1 MRQTY
6 FSNPV
11 RRPGLTLVEL
21 LVSISL
27 ITVVSSMFLVAY
39 RAAATE
45 ASNMR
50 TQSTIR
56 KISEVLVSRMQEYE
70 NYPINFARGTGNA
83 FATPVPGNAIPA
95 LPTTDD
101 EYEPKGILLERLR
114 VMLLREM
121 IAQEMPDHYQD
132 IKLSAPIVKNYWT
145 GLAAIGPNA
154 NAGPQPIVVT
164 TSESPRAARLKARL
178 NQANPNWASKIEL
191 LYQALP
197 NPNSKSELER
207 ELTRSNAEFL
217 YLIVED
223 SILNGSPAI
232 ELFGKSEIGDTDGDG
247 LLEFLDAFRQ
257 PICWVRWPTGFPET
271 TRFHPDL
278 LDPSFNRDG
287 FANYAFS
294 DPLDPRKADPGYR
307 IKVRSMQ
314 PTKVYK
320 PAAMAFPL
328 VISSGPD
335 QDADGAYGFGVKL
348 WHERGFVPISNEPTY
363 RLRGQEPNN
372 PPSGSATDVIMPV
385 PYDNGGAS
393 RVMMC
398 DPWFPRIV
406 DPNIPLTIGSYR
418 LGAIP
423 DPSVDESFVE
433 QFKDDITNYSIN
445 GAYQ

>member
-1 MRQTY
+1 MKQAY
-6 FSNPV
+6 FNKPV

-70 NYPINFARGTGNA
+70 NYPIQFARSPNNF
-83 FATPVPGNAIPA
+83 FAIPVPGNAVPA
-95 LPTTDD
+95 LPSTAD

-121 IAQEMPDHYQD
+121 IAQEMPDYYQD
-132 IKLSAPIVKNYWT
+132 IKISAPIVKNYWT
-145 GLAAIGPNA
+145 GLAAVGPNV

-164 TSESPRAARLKARL
+164 ASESPRAARLKARL
-178 NQANPNWASKIEL
+178 NQANSNWASKIEL
-191 LYQALP
+191 LYQAL
-197 NPNSKSELER
+197 PNSKSELER

-247 LLEFLDAFRQ
+247 LLEFLDSFRQ

-307 IKVRSMQ
+307 IKVQS
-314 PTKVYK
+314 TKVYK

-348 WHERGFVPISNEPTY
+348 WHERGFIPVPNEPY
-363 RLRGQEPNN
+363 RIRGQEGNI
-372 PPSGSATDVIMPV
+372 PPSGSTTDVIMPV
-385 PYDNGGAS
+385 PYDNGGGAS

-398 DPWFPRIV
+398 DPWFPRKV

-423 DPSVDESFVE
+423 DPTVDKSFVE

>member
-1 MRQTY
+1 MKHAY
-6 FSNPV
+6 FNKPV

-70 NYPINFARGTGNA
+70 NYPIQFARGTGNA
-83 FATPVPGNAIPA
+83 FAIPVPGNAVPA
-95 LPTTDD
+95 LPSTAD

-121 IAQEMPDHYQD
+121 IAQEMPDYYQD
-132 IKLSAPIVKNYWT
+132 IRISAPIVKNYWT
-145 GLAAIGPNA
+145 GLVAVGPNA
-154 NAGPQPIVVT
+154 NAGPQAIVVT
-164 TSESPRAARLKARL
+164 ASESPRAARLKARL

-191 LYQALP
+191 LYQAP
-197 NPNSKSELER
+197 PDPNSKSELER

-247 LLEFLDAFRQ
+247 LLEFLDSFRQ

-307 IKVRSMQ
+307 IKSQ
-314 PTKVYK
+314 STKVYK
-320 PAAMAFPL
+320 PSAMAFPL

-348 WHERGFVPISNEPTY
+348 WHERGFIPVPNEPY
-363 RLRGQEPNN
+363 RIRGQEGNI
-372 PPSGSATDVIMPV
+372 PPSGSTTDVIMPV
-385 PYDNGGAS
+385 PYDNGGGAS

-398 DPWFPRIV
+398 DPWFPRKV

-423 DPSVDESFVE
+423 DPTVDKSFVE

>member
-1 MRQTY
+1 MKQAY
-6 FSNPV
+6 FNKPV

-70 NYPINFARGTGNA
+70 NYPIQFARGTGNA
-83 FATPVPGNAIPA
+83 FAIPVPGNAVPA
-95 LPTTDD
+95 LPSTAD

-121 IAQEMPDHYQD
+121 IAQEMPDYYQD
-132 IKLSAPIVKNYWT
+132 IKISAPIVKNYWT
-145 GLAAIGPNA
+145 GLAAVGPNV

-164 TSESPRAARLKARL
+164 ASESPRAARLKARL
-178 NQANPNWASKIEL
+178 NQANSNWASKIEL
-191 LYQALP
+191 LYQAL
-197 NPNSKSELER
+197 PNSKSELER

-247 LLEFLDAFRQ
+247 LLEFLDSFRQ

-307 IKVRSMQ
+307 IKVQS
-314 PTKVYK
+314 TKVYK
-320 PAAMAFPL
+320 PSAMAFPL

-348 WHERGFVPISNEPTY
+348 WHERGFIPVPNEPY
-363 RLRGQEPNN
+363 RIRGQEGNI
-372 PPSGSATDVIMPV
+372 PPSGSTTDVIMPV
-385 PYDNGGAS
+385 PYDNGGGAS

-398 DPWFPRIV
+398 DPWFPRKV

-423 DPSVDESFVE
+423 DPTVDKSFVE

>member
-1 MRQTY
+1 MRHTY
-6 FSNPV
+6 FNKPV

-45 ASNMR
+45 ASNIR

-70 NYPINFARGTGNA
+70 NYPIQFARSPGNA
-83 FATPVPGNAIPA
+83 FAIPVPGNAVPA
-95 LPTTDD
+95 LPSTAD

-121 IAQEMPDHYQD
+121 IAQEMPDYYQD
-132 IKLSAPIVKNYWT
+132 IKISAPIVKNYWT
-145 GLAAIGPNA
+145 GLVAVGPNA
-154 NAGPQPIVVT
+154 NAGPQAIVVT
-164 TSESPRAARLKARL
+164 ASESPRAARLKARL

-191 LYQALP
+191 LYQAP
-197 NPNSKSELER
+197 PDPNSKSELER

-247 LLEFLDAFRQ
+247 LLEFLDSFRQ

-278 LDPSFNRDG
+278 LDPSFNING

-307 IKVRSMQ
+307 IKSQ
-314 PTKVYK
+314 STKVYK
-320 PAAMAFPL
+320 PSAMAFPL

-348 WHERGFVPISNEPTY
+348 WHERGFIPVPNEPY
-363 RLRGQEPNN
+363 RIRGQEGNI
-372 PPSGSATDVIMPV
+372 PPSGSTTDVIMPV
-385 PYDNGGAS
+385 PYDNGGGAS

-398 DPWFPRIV
+398 DPWFPRKV

-423 DPSVDESFVE
+423 DPTVDKSFVE

>member
-1 MRQTY
+1 
-6 FSNPV
+6 
-11 RRPGLTLVEL
+11 
-21 LVSISL
+21 
-27 ITVVSSMFLVAY
+27 
-39 RAAATE
+39 
-45 ASNMR
+45 
-50 TQSTIR
+50 
-56 KISEVLVSRMQEYE
+56 
-70 NYPINFARGTGNA
+70 
-83 FATPVPGNAIPA
+83 
-95 LPTTDD
+95 
-101 EYEPKGILLERLR
+101 
-114 VMLLREM
+114 MLLREM
-121 IAQEMPDHYQD
+121 IAQEMPDYYQD
-132 IKLSAPIVKNYWT
+132 IKISAPIVKNYWT
-145 GLAAIGPNA
+145 GLAAVGPNA

-164 TSESPRAARLKARL
+164 ASESPRAARLKARL
-178 NQANPNWASKIEL
+178 NQANSNWASKIEL
-191 LYQALP
+191 LYQAL
-197 NPNSKSELER
+197 PNSKSELER

-247 LLEFLDAFRQ
+247 LLEFLDSFRQ

-287 FANYAFS
+287 FSNYAFS

-307 IKVRSMQ
+307 IKVQS
-314 PTKVYK
+314 TKVYK

-348 WHERGFVPISNEPTY
+348 WHERGFIPLPNDDRNY
-363 RLRGQEPNN
+363 KLRPQEGSI

-398 DPWFPRIV
+398 DPWFPRKV

-423 DPSVDESFVE
+423 DPLVDPSYAK
-433 QFKDDITNYSIN
+433 QFEDDITNYSIN

>member
-1 MRQTY
+1 MRHTY
-6 FSNPV
+6 FNKPV

-45 ASNMR
+45 ASNIR

-70 NYPINFARGTGNA
+70 NYPIQFARSPGNA
-83 FATPVPGNAIPA
+83 FAIPVPGNAVPA
-95 LPTTDD
+95 LPSTAD

-121 IAQEMPDHYQD
+121 IAQEMPDYYQD
-132 IKLSAPIVKNYWT
+132 IKISGPIVKNYWT
-145 GLAAIGPNA
+145 GLVAVGPNA
-154 NAGPQPIVVT
+154 NAGPQAIVVT
-164 TSESPRAARLKARL
+164 ASESPRAARLKARL

-191 LYQALP
+191 LYQAP
-197 NPNSKSELER
+197 PDPNSKSELER

-247 LLEFLDAFRQ
+247 LLEFLDSFRQ

-278 LDPSFNRDG
+278 LDPSFNING

-307 IKVRSMQ
+307 IKSQ
-314 PTKVYK
+314 STKVYK
-320 PAAMAFPL
+320 PSAMAFPL

-348 WHERGFVPISNEPTY
+348 WHERGFIPVPNEPY
-363 RLRGQEPNN
+363 RIRGQEGNI
-372 PPSGSATDVIMPV
+372 PPSGSTTDVIMPV
-385 PYDNGGAS
+385 PYDNGGGAS

-398 DPWFPRIV
+398 DPWFPRKV

-423 DPSVDESFVE
+423 DPTVDKSFVE

>member
-1 MRQTY
+1 MRQAY
-6 FSNPV
+6 FNKPV

-70 NYPINFARGTGNA
+70 NYPIQFARSPNNF
-83 FATPVPGNAIPA
+83 FAIPVPGNAVPA
-95 LPTTDD
+95 LSSTAD

-121 IAQEMPDHYQD
+121 IAQEMPDYYQD
-132 IKLSAPIVKNYWT
+132 IKISAPIVKNYWT
-145 GLAAIGPNA
+145 GLVAVGPNA
-154 NAGPQPIVVT
+154 NAGPQAIVVT
-164 TSESPRAARLKARL
+164 ASESPRAARLKARL

-191 LYQALP
+191 LYQAP
-197 NPNSKSELER
+197 PDPNSKSELER

-247 LLEFLDAFRQ
+247 LLEFLDSFRQ

-307 IKVRSMQ
+307 IKSQ
-314 PTKVYK
+314 STKVYK
-320 PAAMAFPL
+320 PSAMAFPL

-348 WHERGFVPISNEPTY
+348 WHERGFIPVPNEPY
-363 RLRGQEPNN
+363 RIRGQEGNI
-372 PPSGSATDVIMPV
+372 PPSGSTTDVIMPV
-385 PYDNGGAS
+385 PYDNGGGAS

-398 DPWFPRIV
+398 DPWFPRKV

-423 DPSVDESFVE
+423 DPTVDKSFVE

>member
-1 MRQTY
+1 MRHTY
-6 FSNPV
+6 FNKPV

-45 ASNMR
+45 ASNIR

-70 NYPINFARGTGNA
+70 NYPIQFARSPGNA
-83 FATPVPGNAIPA
+83 FAIPVPGNAVPA
-95 LPTTDD
+95 LPSTAD

-145 GLAAIGPNA
+145 GLVAVGPNA
-154 NAGPQPIVVT
+154 NAGPQPVVVT
-164 TSESPRAARLKARL
+164 ASESPRAARLKARL

-191 LYQALP
+191 LYQTNTP
-197 NPNSKSELER
+197 QSSRELKQ

-247 LLEFLDAFRQ
+247 LLEFLDSFRQ

-278 LDPSFNRDG
+278 LDPSFNING

-307 IKVRSMQ
+307 IKSQ
-314 PTKVYK
+314 STKVYK
-320 PAAMAFPL
+320 PSAMAFPL

-348 WHERGFVPISNEPTY
+348 WHERGFIPLPNDDRNY
-363 RLRGQEPNN
+363 KLRPQEGSI

-398 DPWFPRIV
+398 DPWFPRKV

-423 DPSVDESFVE
+423 DPTVDKSFVE